1 MKNGKR
7 FLSVLFAV
15 CLLGSSLSASVSAEE
30 ETKKDAMNMYT
41 NSDLIE
47 KEQPVLNEETKD
59 LIAQYQNNPV
69 IENYVKL
76 REMVI
81 ENYEAVLD
89 RKETKLDAL
98 KEETQG
104 KPGGDEIVAEM
115 EEIVQEMYIT
125 YWDCINRN
133 MLRFTDP
140 RLLKWKVSEA
150 SQYEYIPVMGAGE
163 SVYVK
168 RTPVTNA
175 EYAEFLKSTGYQAP
189 SNWSDGTFPQGEEQ
203 FPVNYVSYA
212 DAQAYCT
219 WLTEQDGTDTYRLPS
234 ESEWELAAGHMP
246 KDADF
251 NCGVNMGRT
260 SVDEYADV
268 TRGAHGGVDFW
279 GNVWEWTTTKRTNA
293 DGKVV
298 LGVKGGSWKS
308 DRTDCRTEY
317 REEGREDINGY
328 EDVGFRVI
336 RILNGNEPIEQ
347 TGIDTLISPVVTGK
361 ATKDSITLS
370 WKNVEGAVEYQIFE
384 YHEIS
389 GLMSMVDRT
398 EATEI
403 SILNLESGKTYR
415 YIVQPVSYT
424 ATADNV
430 TPENSIAITCE

>member
-1 MKNGKR
+1 MKKEKR
-7 FLSVLFAV
+7 CLSVLCAV
-15 CLLGSSLSASVSAEE
+15 CLLGFLLSAGVSAEE
-30 ETKKDAMNMYT
+30 ETKKSAMNMYT

-47 KEQPVLNEETKD
+47 KEQPELNEETKA
-59 LIAQYQNNPV
+59 LIAQYQNDPA

-89 RKETKLDAL
+89 RKETKLDEL

-125 YWDCINRN
+125 YWDRINSN

-140 RLLKWKVSEA
+140 RLLQWKVSEA

-175 EYAEFLKSTGYQAP
+175 EYAKFLKATGYQAP
-189 SNWSDGTFPQGEEQ
+189 SNWIDGAYPKGEEEL
-203 FPVNYVSYA
+203 PVNDVSYT
-212 DAQAYCT
+212 DAQAYCA

-234 ESEWELAAGHMP
+234 EGEWELAAGHMP
-246 KDADF
+246 KGADF
-251 NCGVNMGRT
+251 NCGVNEGRT
-260 SVDEYADV
+260 SVDAYADV
-268 TRGAHGGVDFW
+268 TRGAHGGIDFW
-279 GNVWEWTTTKRTNA
+279 GNVWEWTSTERTNA
-293 DGKVV
+293 DGEVV
-298 LGVKGGSWKS
+298 FGVKGGSWKS

-317 REEGREDINGY
+317 REEGREEAEGY

-336 RILNGNEPIEQ
+336 RILDGNEPEQ
-347 TGIDTLISPVVTGK
+347 QAEIDTLASPIITGK
-361 ATKDSITLS
+361 ASKDSITLS
-370 WKNVEGAVEYQIFE
+370 WKGVEGAVEYQIFE

-389 GLMSMVDRT
+389 GLVSMVART
-398 EATEI
+398 EETEI

-415 YIVQPVSYT
+415 YIVQPISYT
-424 ATADNV
+424 AAADNV
-430 TPENSIAITCE
+430 TAENSITITCE